1 MFYREASQFKTNYA
15 ADQQIFP
22 ILQDR
27 LGFLALLVV
36 AFVAMPALGNDY
48 WFNGLLIPFLIL
60 SLATLGLN
68 ILTGF
73 TGQISLGSAGFMGVG
88 AFAAYNFALRIEGL
102 PILASFVLASLCAA
116 LIGVVFGLA
125 CGRIKDFYLIVA
137 TLGSQFFIQWVLTK
151 FAWLTNYSASG
162 VITAQKIVIGGVPFD
177 TPVRRYV
184 FVLAIVSVMALAAK
198 NMMRGAFG
206 RSCMAVRDMDIAAN
220 VIGIRV
226 FRTKLA
232 AFAVSSFYCGMA
244 GALWAF
250 AYVGTVEPEAFD
262 LDRSLQVLFMAI
274 IGGLGSIMGSFLGAA
289 FILLLPIVMNLIG
302 SAVAGQAI
310 DSSVVAHVEQIVYGA
325 LIIWLLIVEP
335 GGLVRL
341 WQVGKEKLR
350 LWPFPR

>member
-1 MFYREASQFKTNYA
+1 MFYREASQFKTAYA
-15 ADQQIFP
+15 ADQQVFP

-27 LGFLALLVV
+27 VGFWMLMAV
-36 AFVAMPALGNDY
+36 AFVVVPALGNDY
-48 WFNGLLIPFLIL
+48 LLNGLLIPFLIL
-60 SLATLGLN
+60 SLAALGLN

-73 TGQISLGSAGFMGVG
+73 AGQISLGSAGFMGVG
-88 AFAAYNFALRIEGL
+88 AFAAYNFALRVDGL

-116 LIGVVFGLA
+116 LIGVLFGLA
-125 CGRIKDFYLIVA
+125 CLRIKDFYLIVA
-137 TLGSQFFIQWVLTK
+137 TLGSQFFIEWVLTK
-151 FAWLTNYSASG
+151 FEWLTNYSSSG
-162 VITAQKIVIGGVPFD
+162 VITAQKIVILGFAFD
-177 TPVRRYV
+177 TPVRRYLI
-184 FVLAIVSVMALAAK
+184 VLAIVAVMALAAK

-206 RSCMAVRDMDIAAN
+206 RSCMAVRDMDIAAD

-226 FRTKLA
+226 FRTKLT

-244 GALWAF
+244 GVLWAF
-250 AYVGTVEPEAFD
+250 AYVGTVEPEAFG

-289 FILLLPIVMNLIG
+289 FIMLLPILMNLLG
-302 SAVAGQAI
+302 SAVAGKAV
-310 DSSVVAHVEQIVYGA
+310 DSSVVAHVEQIVYGV
-325 LIIWLLIVEP
+325 LIIWLLVVEP